1 MYKLKSSYQPTGD
14 QPKAI
19 QELVEGI
26 KKGQK
31 AHTLLGATGTGKT
44 FTISNVIQ
52 HLDRPVLVLAHNKTL
67 AGQLYNEFKEF
78 FPDNRVEYFISYY
91 DYYQPEAYVART
103 DTYIEKDSSINDEID
118 EMRHA
123 ATASILERRDTI
135 VVASVSCIYGIGD
148 PDDYKARMITLRAGE
163 IMDRD
168 ELLQKLVKNYYVRSS
183 IEFTRGSF
191 RVRGDVVEI
200 LPPYQSEKAIRLE
213 FFDNEIERIRE
224 VHVITGEVVRDLK
237 YVSIFPASQFVSSDE
252 KFEEALRRIEAE
264 MQEQVAKFKAEE
276 KIVEAFR
283 LEQRTKYDLE
293 MLREMGTC
301 KGVENYSRHMTLR
314 GEGETPY
321 TLIDFFDHD
330 FIFVIDESHVTL
342 PQVRGMYKGDRARK
356 ESLVEYGFRLPSAMD
371 NRPLNFEEFEDK
383 LNNVI
388 YVSAT
393 PGDYEFEHSD
403 QVVEQIIRPTGLIDP
418 HIEVRPSKGQ
428 IDDLISEIKKRIA
441 NNERTLITTLT
452 IRMSED
458 LTDYL
463 KDIGIKVTYLHSNI
477 KSLDR
482 IEIIRELRQGVH
494 DVIVGINLLREG
506 LDLPEVSLIAIL
518 DADKE
523 GFLRSE
529 RSLIQT
535 IGRAA
540 RNINGTVLMYAD
552 KITDSMQKAI
562 DETNRRRTIQLAYNE
577 ANNIT
582 PQTISKPIPDTIRIT
597 TDSEGNIDPKRL
609 SLQEKQALI
618 TNIEKEMR
626 QAAKTLDF
634 EHAAMLRD
642 LMMELKG
649 NLWLKASVPIS
660 SQFSESP

>member
-52 HLDRPVLVLAHNKTL
+52 QLDRPVLVLAHNKTL

-163 IMDRD
+163 QLDRD
-168 ELLQKLVKNYYVRSS
+168 ELLQRLVKNYYVRSS
-183 IEFTRGSF
+183 VEFGRGSF

-252 KFEEALRRIEAE
+252 KFEEALRRIEEE
-264 MQEQVAKFKAEE
+264 MHLQVAKFKAEE

-321 TLIDFFDHD
+321 TLIDFFDND

-371 NRPLNFEEFEDK
+371 NRPLNFEEFEQK

-393 PGDYEFEHSD
+393 PGEYEFEHSD

-418 HIEVRPSKGQ
+418 HIEVRSSKGQ

-540 RNINGTVLMYAD
+540 RNVNGTVIMYAD

-597 TDSEGNIDPKRL
+597 ADSESAVDPKRL

-618 TNIEKEMR
+618 SNIEKEMR

-649 NLWLKASVPIS
+649 DL
-660 SQFSESP
+660 

>member
-1 MYKLKSSYQPTGD
+1 MGD

-19 QELVEGI
+19 DQLIKGI
-26 KKGQK
+26 HAGKTAQ
-31 AHTLLGATGTGKT
+31 TLLGATGTGKT

-52 HLDRPVLVLAHNKTL
+52 ALDRPVLVLAHNKTL

-78 FPDNRVEYFISYY
+78 FPENRVEYFISYY
-91 DYYQPEAYVART
+91 DYYQPEAYVAST
-103 DTYIEKDSSINDEID
+103 DTYIEKDSSINEEID

-148 PDDYKARMITLRAGE
+148 PDDYKSRMITLRAGD
-163 IMDRD
+163 IMPRD
-168 ELLQKLVKNYYVRSS
+168 QLLQRLVKNYYVRNN
-183 IEFTRGSF
+183 IEFSRGSF

-200 LPPYQSEKAIRLE
+200 LPPYQSEHAIRIE
-213 FFDNEIERIRE
+213 FFDDEIERVRE
-224 VHVITGEVVRDLK
+224 FHVVTGEVLRDLK
-237 YVSIFPASQFVSSDE
+237 YVSIFPASQFVSNDE

-264 MQEQVAKFKAEE
+264 MIEQVALFKSQN
-276 KIVEAFR
+276 KLLEAQR

-301 KGVENYSRHMTLR
+301 KGVENYSRHLTLR

-321 TLIDFFDHD
+321 TLIDFFDKD
-330 FIFVIDESHVTL
+330 FVFVIDESHVTL
-342 PQVRGMYKGDRARK
+342 PQVRGMFKGDRARK
-356 ESLVEYGFRLPSAMD
+356 QSLVDYGFRLPSAID
-371 NRPLNFEEFEDK
+371 NRPLNFEEFEHK
-383 LNNVI
+383 LNQVI

-393 PGDYEFEHSD
+393 PGDYELEHSQD
-403 QVVEQIIRPTGLIDP
+403 VIQQIIRPTGLIDP
-418 HIEVRPSKGQ
+418 FIEVRPSKGQ
-428 IDDLISEIKKRIA
+428 IDDLIAEIKKRIA
-441 NNERTLITTLT
+441 NNQRSLVTTLT

-458 LTDYL
+458 LTAYL
-463 KDIGIKVTYLHSNI
+463 KDVGIKVAYLHSKI
-477 KSLDR
+477 KSLER

-506 LDLPEVSLIAIL
+506 LDLPEVSLITIL

-540 RNINGTVLMYAD
+540 RNIDGTVIMYANH
-552 KITDSMQKAI
+552 ITDSMRKAI
-562 DETNRRRTIQLAYNE
+562 DETNRRRVIQLAHNE

-582 PQTISKPIPDTIRIT
+582 PMSIIKPIPEAIQIT
-597 TDSEGNIDPKRL
+597 TSNGDLKEPSKLNKE
-609 SLQEKQALI
+609 
-618 TNIEKEMR
+618 EKELLVKNLDKEMK
-626 QAAKTLDF
+626 QAAKELDF
-634 EHAAMLRD
+634 ERAAMLRD

-649 NLWLKASVPIS
+649 DL
-660 SQFSESP
+660 

>member
-19 QELVEGI
+19 QALVEGI

-31 AHTLLGATGTGKT
+31 SHTLLGATGTGKT

-163 IMDRD
+163 MMDRD

-252 KFEEALRRIEAE
+252 KFEEALRRIEEE
-264 MQEQVAKFKAEE
+264 MKDQVAKFKAEE
-276 KIVEAFR
+276 KIIEAFR

-321 TLIDFFDHD
+321 TLIDFFDND

-371 NRPLNFEEFEDK
+371 NRPLNFEEFEEK

-418 HIEVRPSKGQ
+418 LIEVRPSKGQ

-540 RNINGTVLMYAD
+540 RNVNGTVLMYAD

-562 DETNRRRTIQLAYNE
+562 DETNRRRTIQLDYNE

-649 NLWLKASVPIS
+649 NV
-660 SQFSESP
+660 

>member
-163 IMDRD
+163 TMDRD

-252 KFEEALRRIEAE
+252 KFEEALRRIEEE
-264 MQEQVAKFKAEE
+264 MHEQVAKFKAEE
-276 KIVEAFR
+276 KIIEAFR

-321 TLIDFFDHD
+321 TLIDFFDND

-649 NLWLKASVPIS
+649 NI
-660 SQFSESP
+660 

>member
-31 AHTLLGATGTGKT
+31 SHTLLGATGTGKT

-163 IMDRD
+163 MMDRD

-252 KFEEALRRIEAE
+252 KFEEALRRIEEE
-264 MQEQVAKFKAEE
+264 MKDQVAKFKAEE
-276 KIVEAFR
+276 KIIEAFR

-321 TLIDFFDHD
+321 TLIDFFDND

-371 NRPLNFEEFEDK
+371 NRPLNFEEFEEK

-418 HIEVRPSKGQ
+418 LIEVRPSKGQ

-618 TNIEKEMR
+618 SNIEKEMR

-649 NLWLKASVPIS
+649 NI
-660 SQFSESP
+660 

>member
-1 MYKLKSSYQPTGD
+1 MGD

-19 QELVEGI
+19 EQLIQGI
-26 KKGQK
+26 HAGKTSQ
-31 AHTLLGATGTGKT
+31 TLLGATGTGKT

-52 HLDRPVLVLAHNKTL
+52 ALDRPVLVLAHNKTL

-78 FPDNRVEYFISYY
+78 FPENRVEYFISYY
-91 DYYQPEAYVART
+91 DYYQPEAYVAST
-103 DTYIEKDSSINDEID
+103 DTYIEKDSSINEEID

-148 PDDYKARMITLRAGE
+148 PDDYKSRMITLRAGD
-163 IMDRD
+163 IMPRD
-168 ELLQKLVKNYYVRSS
+168 QLLQRLVKNYYIRNN
-183 IEFTRGSF
+183 IEFSRGSF

-200 LPPYQSEKAIRLE
+200 LPPYQSEHAIRIE
-213 FFDNEIERIRE
+213 FFDDEIERVRE
-224 VHVITGEVVRDLK
+224 FHVVTGEVLRDLK
-237 YVSIFPASQFVSSDE
+237 YVSIFPASQFVSNDE

-264 MQEQVAKFKAEE
+264 MIEQVATFKAEN
-276 KIVEAFR
+276 KLLEAQR

-301 KGVENYSRHMTLR
+301 KGVENYSRHLTLR

-321 TLIDFFDHD
+321 TLIDFFDKD
-330 FIFVIDESHVTL
+330 FVFVIDESHVTL
-342 PQVRGMYKGDRARK
+342 PQVRGMFKGDRARK
-356 ESLVEYGFRLPSAMD
+356 QSLVDYGFRLPSAID
-371 NRPLNFEEFEDK
+371 NRPLNFEEFEQK
-383 LNNVI
+383 LNQVI

-393 PGDYEFEHSD
+393 PGEYELEHSQD
-403 QVVEQIIRPTGLIDP
+403 VIQQIIRPTGLIDP
-418 HIEVRPSKGQ
+418 FVEVRPSKGQ
-428 IDDLISEIKKRIA
+428 IDDLIAEIKKRIA
-441 NNERTLITTLT
+441 NNQRSLVTTLT

-458 LTDYL
+458 LTAYL
-463 KDIGIKVTYLHSNI
+463 KDVGIKVAYLHSKI
-477 KSLDR
+477 KSLER

-506 LDLPEVSLIAIL
+506 LDLPEVSLITIL

-540 RNINGTVLMYAD
+540 RNVDGTVIMYAD
-552 KITDSMQKAI
+552 HITESMRKAI
-562 DETNRRRTIQLAYNE
+562 DETNRRRVIQLAHNQ
-577 ANNIT
+577 ANDIT
-582 PQTISKPIPDTIRIT
+582 PMSIIKPIPEAIQIT
-597 TDSEGNIDPKRL
+597 TSTGELKEPSKLDKE
-609 SLQEKQALI
+609 
-618 TNIEKEMR
+618 EKELLVKNLDKEMK
-626 QAAKTLDF
+626 QAAKELDF
-634 EHAAMLRD
+634 ERAAMLRD

-649 NLWLKASVPIS
+649 NL
-660 SQFSESP
+660 

>member
-163 IMDRD
+163 TMDRD

-252 KFEEALRRIEAE
+252 KFEEALRRIEEE
-264 MQEQVAKFKAEE
+264 MHLQVAKFKAED
-276 KIVEAFR
+276 KIIEAFR

-371 NRPLNFEEFEDK
+371 NRPLNFEEFEQK

-393 PGDYEFEHSD
+393 PGEYEFEHSD

-428 IDDLISEIKKRIA
+428 IDDLISEIKQRIA

-540 RNINGTVLMYAD
+540 RNVNGTVIMYAD
-552 KITDSMQKAI
+552 KVTESMQKAI

-597 TDSEGNIDPKRL
+597 ADSESAVDPKRL

-618 TNIEKEMR
+618 SNIEKEMR

-649 NLWLKASVPIS
+649 DL
-660 SQFSESP
+660 

>member
-1 MYKLKSSYQPTGD
+1 M
-14 QPKAI
+14 
-19 QELVEGI
+19 
-26 KKGQK
+26 
-31 AHTLLGATGTGKT
+31 
-44 FTISNVIQ
+44 
-52 HLDRPVLVLAHNKTL
+52 
-67 AGQLYNEFKEF
+67 
-78 FPDNRVEYFISYY
+78 
-91 DYYQPEAYVART
+91 
-103 DTYIEKDSSINDEID
+103 
-118 EMRHA
+118 
-123 ATASILERRDTI
+123 
-135 VVASVSCIYGIGD
+135 
-148 PDDYKARMITLRAGE
+148 
-163 IMDRD
+163 
-168 ELLQKLVKNYYVRSS
+168 
-183 IEFTRGSF
+183 
-191 RVRGDVVEI
+191 
-200 LPPYQSEKAIRLE
+200 
-213 FFDNEIERIRE
+213 
-224 VHVITGEVVRDLK
+224 
-237 YVSIFPASQFVSSDE
+237 
-252 KFEEALRRIEAE
+252 
-264 MQEQVAKFKAEE
+264 
-276 KIVEAFR
+276 
-283 LEQRTKYDLE
+283 
-293 MLREMGTC
+293 
-301 KGVENYSRHMTLR
+301 
-314 GEGETPY
+314 
-321 TLIDFFDHD
+321 
-330 FIFVIDESHVTL
+330 
-342 PQVRGMYKGDRARK
+342 
-356 ESLVEYGFRLPSAMD
+356 
-371 NRPLNFEEFEDK
+371 
-383 LNNVI
+383 
-388 YVSAT
+388 
-393 PGDYEFEHSD
+393 
-403 QVVEQIIRPTGLIDP
+403 
-418 HIEVRPSKGQ
+418 
-428 IDDLISEIKKRIA
+428 ISEIKKRIA

-618 TNIEKEMR
+618 SNIEKEMR

-649 NLWLKASVPIS
+649 NI
-660 SQFSESP
+660 

>member
-1 MYKLKSSYQPTGD
+1 MYKLKSDYQPTGD

-19 QELVEGI
+19 QELVDGI

-78 FPDNRVEYFISYY
+78 FPENRVEYFISYY

-163 IMDRD
+163 TMNRD
-168 ELLQKLVKNYYVRSS
+168 ELLQRLVKNYYVRSTV
-183 IEFTRGSF
+183 EFTRGSF

-200 LPPYQSEKAIRLE
+200 LPPYQSEKAIRIE
-213 FFDNEIERIRE
+213 FFDDELERIRE
-224 VHVITGEVVRDLK
+224 VHVITGEVLRDLK

-252 KFEEALRRIEAE
+252 KFEEALRRIEEE
-264 MQEQVAKFKAEE
+264 MKEQVAKFKAEE
-276 KIVEAFR
+276 KLVEAFR

-356 ESLVEYGFRLPSAMD
+356 ESLVEYGFRLPSALD
-371 NRPLNFEEFEDK
+371 NRPLNFEEFENK

-393 PGDYEFEHSD
+393 PGDYEFAHSD
-403 QVVEQIIRPTGLIDP
+403 QVVEQIIRPTGLLDP
-418 HIEVRPSKGQ
+418 HLEVRPSKGQ
-428 IDDLISEIKKRIA
+428 IDDLIAEIKQRIA

-463 KDIGIKVTYLHSNI
+463 KDIGIKVAYLHSNI
-477 KSLDR
+477 KSLER

-540 RNINGTVLMYAD
+540 RNVNGTVIMYAD
-552 KITDSMQKAI
+552 HITDSMQKAI
-562 DETNRRRTIQLAYNE
+562 DETNRRRSIQLAYNE
-577 ANNIT
+577 AHQIT
-582 PQTISKPIPDTIRIT
+582 PKSISKPIPETIRIT
-597 TDSEGNIDPKRL
+597 ADSESAVDTNKL
-609 SLQEKQALI
+609 SKQEKEAMISQ
-618 TNIEKEMR
+618 IEKEMR
-626 QAAKTLDF
+626 QAAKSLDF

-649 NLWLKASVPIS
+649 DL
-660 SQFSESP
+660 

>member
-31 AHTLLGATGTGKT
+31 SHTLLGATGTGKT

-163 IMDRD
+163 MMDRD

-252 KFEEALRRIEAE
+252 KFEEALRRIEEE
-264 MQEQVAKFKAEE
+264 MKDQVAKFKAEE
-276 KIVEAFR
+276 KIIEAFR

-321 TLIDFFDHD
+321 TLIDFFDND

-371 NRPLNFEEFEDK
+371 NRPLNFEEFEEK

-418 HIEVRPSKGQ
+418 LIEVRPSKGQ

-618 TNIEKEMR
+618 SNIEKEMR

-649 NLWLKASVPIS
+649 NV
-660 SQFSESP
+660 

>member
-163 IMDRD
+163 TMDRD

-252 KFEEALRRIEAE
+252 KFEEALRRIEEE
-264 MQEQVAKFKAEE
+264 MHEQVAKFKAEE
-276 KIVEAFR
+276 KIIEAFR

-321 TLIDFFDHD
+321 TLIDFFDND

-393 PGDYEFEHSD
+393 PGEYEFEHSD

-562 DETNRRRTIQLAYNE
+562 DETNRRRTIQLDYNE

-618 TNIEKEMR
+618 SNIEKEMR

-649 NLWLKASVPIS
+649 NI
-660 SQFSESP
+660 

>member
-1 MYKLKSSYQPTGD
+1 MYKLKSNYQPTGD

-26 KKGQK
+26 QKGQK

-163 IMDRD
+163 HMDRD
-168 ELLQKLVKNYYVRSS
+168 ELLQRLVKNYYVRSS
-183 IEFTRGSF
+183 IEFARGSF

-200 LPPYQSEKAIRLE
+200 LPPYQSEKAIRIE
-213 FFDNEIERIRE
+213 FFDDEIERIRE
-224 VHVITGEVVRDLK
+224 VHVITGEVVRELK

-264 MQEQVAKFKAEE
+264 MKDQVAKFKAEE
-276 KIVEAFR
+276 KLVEAFR

-293 MLREMGTC
+293 MLREMCTC

-314 GEGETPY
+314 SEGETPF
-321 TLIDFFDHD
+321 TLIDFFDND

-371 NRPLNFEEFEDK
+371 NRPLNFEEFEAK

-393 PGDYEFEHSD
+393 PGDYEFAHSD

-418 HIEVRPSKGQ
+418 QIEVRPSKGQ

-540 RNINGTVLMYAD
+540 RNVNGTVLMYAD
-552 KITDSMQKAI
+552 KVTDSMQKAM

-597 TDSEGNIDPKRL
+597 ADSERAVDPKRL

-649 NLWLKASVPIS
+649 DL
-660 SQFSESP
+660 

>member
-26 KKGQK
+26 KRGQK

-67 AGQLYNEFKEF
+67 AGQLYNEFREF

-163 IMDRD
+163 KMDRD
-168 ELLQKLVKNYYVRSS
+168 ELLQRLVKNYYVRSS
-183 IEFTRGSF
+183 VEFGRGSF

-200 LPPYQSEKAIRLE
+200 LPPYQSEKAIRIE
-213 FFDNEIERIRE
+213 FFDDEIERIRE
-224 VHVITGEVVRDLK
+224 VHVITGEVVRELK

-252 KFEEALRRIEAE
+252 KFEEALRRIEEE
-264 MQEQVAKFKAEE
+264 MKEQVAKFKAEE
-276 KIVEAFR
+276 KLVEAFR

-321 TLIDFFDHD
+321 TLIDFFDND

-428 IDDLISEIKKRIA
+428 IDDLIAEIKKRIA

-540 RNINGTVLMYAD
+540 RNVNGTVIMYAD

-562 DETNRRRTIQLAYNE
+562 DETNRRRSIQLAYNE

-649 NLWLKASVPIS
+649 NL
-660 SQFSESP
+660 

>member
-31 AHTLLGATGTGKT
+31 SHTLLGATGTGKT

-163 IMDRD
+163 MMDRD

-252 KFEEALRRIEAE
+252 KFEEALRRIEEE
-264 MQEQVAKFKAEE
+264 MKDQVAKFKAEE
-276 KIVEAFR
+276 KIIEAFR

-321 TLIDFFDHD
+321 TLIDFFDND

-371 NRPLNFEEFEDK
+371 NRPLNFEEFEKK

-418 HIEVRPSKGQ
+418 LIEVRPSKGQ

-618 TNIEKEMR
+618 SNIEKEMR

-649 NLWLKASVPIS
+649 NI
-660 SQFSESP
+660 

>member
-163 IMDRD
+163 TMDRD

-252 KFEEALRRIEAE
+252 KFEEALRRIEEE
-264 MQEQVAKFKAEE
+264 MHEQVAKFKAEE
-276 KIVEAFR
+276 KIIEAFR

-321 TLIDFFDHD
+321 TLIDFFDND

-393 PGDYEFEHSD
+393 PGEYEFEHSD

-649 NLWLKASVPIS
+649 NI
-660 SQFSESP
+660 

>member
-31 AHTLLGATGTGKT
+31 SHTLLGATGTGKT

-163 IMDRD
+163 MMDRD

-252 KFEEALRRIEAE
+252 KFEEALRRIEEE
-264 MQEQVAKFKAEE
+264 MKDQVAKFKAEE
-276 KIVEAFR
+276 KIIEAFR

-321 TLIDFFDHD
+321 TLIDFFDND

-371 NRPLNFEEFEDK
+371 NRPLNFEEFEEK

-418 HIEVRPSKGQ
+418 LIEVRPSKGQ

-540 RNINGTVLMYAD
+540 RNVNGTVLMYAD

-562 DETNRRRTIQLAYNE
+562 DETNRRRTIQLDYNE

-649 NLWLKASVPIS
+649 NV
-660 SQFSESP
+660 

>member
-31 AHTLLGATGTGKT
+31 SHTLLGATGTGKT

-163 IMDRD
+163 MMDRD

-252 KFEEALRRIEAE
+252 KFEEALRRIEEE
-264 MQEQVAKFKAEE
+264 MKDQVAKFKAEE
-276 KIVEAFR
+276 KIIEAFR

-321 TLIDFFDHD
+321 TLIDFFDND

-371 NRPLNFEEFEDK
+371 NRPLNFEEFEKK

-418 HIEVRPSKGQ
+418 LIEVRPSKGQ

-618 TNIEKEMR
+618 SNIEKEMR

-649 NLWLKASVPIS
+649 NV
-660 SQFSESP
+660 

>member
-52 HLDRPVLVLAHNKTL
+52 QLDRPVLVLAHNKTL

-148 PDDYKARMITLRAGE
+148 PDDYKARMITLRVGE
-163 IMDRD
+163 QLDRD
-168 ELLQKLVKNYYVRSS
+168 ELLQRLVKNYYVRSS
-183 IEFTRGSF
+183 VEFGRGSF

-252 KFEEALRRIEAE
+252 KFEEALRRIEEE
-264 MQEQVAKFKAEE
+264 MHLQVAKFKAEE

-321 TLIDFFDHD
+321 TLIDFFDND

-371 NRPLNFEEFEDK
+371 NRPLNFEEFEQK

-393 PGDYEFEHSD
+393 PGEYEFEHSD

-418 HIEVRPSKGQ
+418 HIEVRSSKGQ

-540 RNINGTVLMYAD
+540 RNVNGTVIMYAD

-597 TDSEGNIDPKRL
+597 ADSESAVDPKRL

-618 TNIEKEMR
+618 SNIEKEMR

-649 NLWLKASVPIS
+649 DL
-660 SQFSESP
+660 

>member
-163 IMDRD
+163 TMDRD

-252 KFEEALRRIEAE
+252 KFEEALRRIEEE
-264 MQEQVAKFKAEE
+264 MHLQVAKFKAED
-276 KIVEAFR
+276 KIIEAFR

-371 NRPLNFEEFEDK
+371 NRPLNFDEFEDK

-393 PGDYEFEHSD
+393 PGEYEFEHSD

-428 IDDLISEIKKRIA
+428 IDDLISEIKQRIA

-540 RNINGTVLMYAD
+540 RNVNGTVIMYAD
-552 KITDSMQKAI
+552 KVTESMQKAI

-577 ANNIT
+577 ANNIK

-597 TDSEGNIDPKRL
+597 ADSESAVDPKRL

-618 TNIEKEMR
+618 SNIEKEMR

-649 NLWLKASVPIS
+649 DL
-660 SQFSESP
+660 

>member
-31 AHTLLGATGTGKT
+31 SHTLLGATGTGKT

-163 IMDRD
+163 MMDRD

-252 KFEEALRRIEAE
+252 KFEEALRRIEEE
-264 MQEQVAKFKAEE
+264 MKDQVAKFKAEE
-276 KIVEAFR
+276 KIIEAFR

-321 TLIDFFDHD
+321 TLIDFFDND

-371 NRPLNFEEFEDK
+371 NRPLNFEEFEEK

-418 HIEVRPSKGQ
+418 LIEVRPSKGQ

-441 NNERTLITTLT
+441 NNERTLINTLT

-618 TNIEKEMR
+618 SNIEKEMR

-649 NLWLKASVPIS
+649 NI
-660 SQFSESP
+660 

>member
-1 MYKLKSSYQPTGD
+1 
-14 QPKAI
+14 
-19 QELVEGI
+19 
-26 KKGQK
+26 
-31 AHTLLGATGTGKT
+31 
-44 FTISNVIQ
+44 
-52 HLDRPVLVLAHNKTL
+52 
-67 AGQLYNEFKEF
+67 
-78 FPDNRVEYFISYY
+78 
-91 DYYQPEAYVART
+91 
-103 DTYIEKDSSINDEID
+103 
-118 EMRHA
+118 
-123 ATASILERRDTI
+123 
-135 VVASVSCIYGIGD
+135 
-148 PDDYKARMITLRAGE
+148 
-163 IMDRD
+163 
-168 ELLQKLVKNYYVRSS
+168 
-183 IEFTRGSF
+183 
-191 RVRGDVVEI
+191 
-200 LPPYQSEKAIRLE
+200 
-213 FFDNEIERIRE
+213 
-224 VHVITGEVVRDLK
+224 
-237 YVSIFPASQFVSSDE
+237 
-252 KFEEALRRIEAE
+252 
-264 MQEQVAKFKAEE
+264 
-276 KIVEAFR
+276 
-283 LEQRTKYDLE
+283 
-293 MLREMGTC
+293 
-301 KGVENYSRHMTLR
+301 
-314 GEGETPY
+314 
-321 TLIDFFDHD
+321 
-330 FIFVIDESHVTL
+330 
-342 PQVRGMYKGDRARK
+342 
-356 ESLVEYGFRLPSAMD
+356 MD
-371 NRPLNFEEFEDK
+371 NRPLNFEEFEAK

-393 PGDYEFEHSD
+393 PGDYEFAHSD

-418 HIEVRPSKGQ
+418 QIEVRPSKGQ

-540 RNINGTVLMYAD
+540 RNVNGTVLMYAD
-552 KITDSMQKAI
+552 KVTDSMQKAM

-597 TDSEGNIDPKRL
+597 ADSERAVDPKRL

-618 TNIEKEMR
+618 ANIEKEMR

-642 LMMELKG
+642 LLMELKG
-649 NLWLKASVPIS
+649 DL
-660 SQFSESP
+660 